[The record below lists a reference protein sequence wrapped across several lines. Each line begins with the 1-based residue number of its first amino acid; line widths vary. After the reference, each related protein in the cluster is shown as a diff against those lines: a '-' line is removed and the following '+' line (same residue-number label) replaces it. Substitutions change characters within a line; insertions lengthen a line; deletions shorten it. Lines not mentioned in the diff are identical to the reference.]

1 LITSLKIKFFSQQIA
16 KDSVIYKRDHDLQ
29 QPKKSIETHS
39 VIDFDN
45 CDTEAQTSQQTVCYK
60 LFNCHNSSNH
70 KKHSNDEQREKKV
83 AKTLI
88 IITSVFLLCWS
99 PFFISY
105 LIYIKDELT
114 HLNNIVIW
122 LGLCNSALNPII
134 YAYFIPT
141 FRSTFKKI
149 LFKK

>member
-1 LITSLKIKFFSQQIA
+1 
-16 KDSVIYKRDHDLQ
+16 
-29 QPKKSIETHS
+29 

-60 LFNCHNSSNH
+60 LFNYHNSSNH
-70 KKHSNDEQREKKV
+70 KKRSNDEQREKKV
-83 AKTLI
+83 AKTLT
-88 IITSVFLLCWS
+88 IITLVFLLCWS

-105 LIYIKDELT
+105 IIYIKNESIPGR
-114 HLNNIVIW
+114 LNNIVIW
-122 LGLCNSALNPII
+122 LGLFNSAMNPII